1 VAGGRVPTSA
11 WMLNLPILTSGGSQG
26 APAPP
31 HHEIRGHVDLAV
43 DEGNKM
49 LVEVFSIMREPGTG
63 GNFRPDWGE
72 VFRYTRRHA
81 VLTRQLLLQTRQVFS
96 VL

>member
-1 VAGGRVPTSA
+1 
-11 WMLNLPILTSGGSQG
+11 M
-26 APAPP
+26 
-31 HHEIRGHVDLAV
+31 V

-49 LVEVFSIMREPGTG
+49 LLRACSISREPGTG

-81 VLTRQLLLQTRQVFS
+81 VLPRQPLLQTRQVFS
-96 VL
+96 VLQKGPKL